1 MDLLNKNGK
10 ISETLENPV
19 LNHAANELG
28 QKRDLNFHVFWYD
41 IFISQCLRR
50 KVSPH
55 LYVLIKLKM
64 PRYSRWNMNNHM
76 LDEEKTKSI
85 LLLFQSLV
93 LLYTKKQ
100 CMVLLLY
107 PVIITHRDVFSVCFN
122 FSKEV
127 KTINVVGGIRELN

>member
-1 MDLLNKNGK
+1 
-10 ISETLENPV
+10 
-19 LNHAANELG
+19 
-28 QKRDLNFHVFWYD
+28 
-41 IFISQCLRR
+41 
-50 KVSPH
+50 
-55 LYVLIKLKM
+55 
-64 PRYSRWNMNNHM
+64 M

-107 PVIITHRDVFSVCFN
+107 PVIMTHRDVFSVSFN